1 MKQQTL
7 WDKQYQRLSEKLKI
21 LVDKPEETY
30 TATLKALWHMAAGN
44 PISAEVAIGLELP
57 VLEID
62 QEKRFIDLVG
72 KRLHGTPLA
81 YITGRQQFMGVE
93 LLAGPEALIPR
104 KETEILGGAALDI
117 LARLKNQ
124 QDQVTLVDV
133 CTGAGNLAVSL
144 AVKVPEVRC
153 YASDLS
159 ADAVSLARKNV
170 DFHQLKNRVEV
181 REGDLLSPFD
191 NGDFHRQLDVLL
203 CNPPYISST
212 RVAEMAEEISA
223 HEPRLA
229 FDGGPF
235 GIKILNSLMKEA
247 PRFLKPDGWLACEVG
262 AGQGES
268 IARRMMKNY
277 TTVKTVAD
285 DRDVV
290 RVVMAQM

>member
-1 MKQQTL
+1 MKQQDL
-7 WDKQYQRLSEKLKI
+7 WDEQHRRLVEKLTI
-21 LVDKPEETY
+21 LVDKPEETF
-30 TATLKALWHMAAGN
+30 TATLKALWHKAAGN
-44 PISAEVAIGLELP
+44 PKSSEVAARLELP
-57 VLEID
+57 ALQID
-62 QEKRFIDLVG
+62 QEKRLIDLVG
-72 KRLHGTPLA
+72 QRLSGTPLA

-93 LLAGPEALIPR
+93 LLTGPEALIPR
-104 KETEILGGAALDI
+104 KETEILGRAALHI
-117 LARLKNQ
+117 LTEMIDQ
-124 QDQVTLVDV
+124 QEQMTLIDV

-144 AVKVPEVRC
+144 AVKVPSVQC

-170 DFHQLKNRVEV
+170 NFYQLENRVEV

-191 NGDFHRQLDVLL
+191 ESGFHHQVDVLL

-212 RVAEMAEEISA
+212 RVAEMPEEISE

-247 PRFLKPDGWLACEVG
+247 PRFLKADGWLVFEVG

-268 IARRMMKNY
+268 MVKRMRKNY
-277 TTVKTVAD
+277 TRVKTVAD
-285 DRDVV
+285 DSDVV
-290 RVVMAQM
+290 RVVMAQK